1 MLCSSFS
8 HQHLS
13 LKILSRLK
21 YKGTVMHSKEIFKR
35 IIPISNANFP
45 QRSIYLSMTMITF
58 NKRLG
63 QSAHLS
69 KVLENNTMY
78 IPSNP
83 GGELY

>member
-1 MLCSSFS
+1 
-8 HQHLS
+8 
-13 LKILSRLK
+13 
-21 YKGTVMHSKEIFKR
+21 MHSYEIFKR
-35 IIPISNANFP
+35 INPISNANFP
-45 QRSIYLSMTMITF
+45 RRSIYLSMTMITF

-78 IPSNP
+78 IPSIP

>member
-1 MLCSSFS
+1 
-8 HQHLS
+8 
-13 LKILSRLK
+13 
-21 YKGTVMHSKEIFKR
+21 
-35 IIPISNANFP
+35 
-45 QRSIYLSMTMITF
+45 MTMITF

-83 GGELY
+83 GGELYQLQGQYASKISDKELIKERFFTYALH